1 MTLGDFAAPEFTRR
15 GGVLEAALGAAL
27 LGPEV
32 EAVHHVRTS
41 WRRVEAAVEVL
52 PWLVR
57 KHSWAD
63 FHQRMKA
70 VMRASAELRDRDNAQ
85 EMLRP
90 FAALCLAIQG
100 QRRLWE
106 AEFLRRVRALYPF
119 VLPLRK
125 EFPRAAT
132 EDCHAAATRIVQ
144 RVERKVAG
152 ERSKLRVESESDEWH
167 RFRLLSK
174 RQRYTLEFFSELEE
188 SWREEIAVVKRRQD
202 MLGAVEDVV
211 AAIRVARAATPAAK
225 LIAEPLEFLR
235 HELQARKQLLEG
247 MP

>member
-1 MTLGDFAAPEFTRR
+1 MTLGDFAAPEFSRR

-27 LGPEV
+27 LAPEV

-57 KHSWAD
+57 KHPWGE
-63 FHQRMKA
+63 FRQRMKA
-70 VMRASAELRDRDNAQ
+70 MMRAAAELRDRDNAQ

-90 FAALCLAIQG
+90 FAALCLTIQG

-106 AEFLRRVRALYPF
+106 AEFLERVQALHPL
-119 VLPLRK
+119 VLPLRA
-125 EFPRAAT
+125 EFPRAAA

-144 RVERKVAG
+144 RVERKAAR
-152 ERSKLRVESESDEWH
+152 ERSKLRAQSESEEWH
-167 RFRLLSK
+167 RFRLIAK
-174 RQRYTLEFFSELEE
+174 RQRYTLEFFSALEE
-188 SWREEIAVVKRRQD
+188 SWREEIVLVKRRQD

-211 AAIRVARAATPAAK
+211 AAIRVARAAAPSTK
-225 LIAEPLEFLR
+225 LIAAPLEFLR
-235 HELQARKQLLEG
+235 HELQARMQLLEG